1 MGKTPS
7 PLTLVVAD
15 SLVEGPSFTALAE
28 KGHTIHPLSAYT
40 YHGHSLADAHRIL
53 APTAWRFLPS
63 MLTYLDDIVKKARR
77 VRVGKATEDEL

>member
-1 MGKTPS
+1 MGKTSS

-15 SLVEGPSFTALAE
+15 TLVGGPHFAALAE

-53 APTAWRFLPS
+53 APTAWRFLPN

-77 VRVGKATEDEL
+77 VRRGSTTEEDL